1 MMFEGWTERLG
12 DDNVRQVI
20 IAKKAMGALSNLIQL
35 YQVQLI
41 LALGTLVL
49 LCVALL
55 LSVLIRFRRIYRQ
68 SQVFFQGKN
77 GEDMEGLIKK
87 NEQDLKKLDA
97 DIQELYN
104 ISNKINTLAQKS
116 IHRVGMVR
124 FNPFKDIGGDQ
135 SFSVALLDGKNSGI
149 TFSSLHTREG
159 TRVYVKPIVKG
170 KSEKYTL
177 TEEENQAI
185 RIAINSAGTKNNL

>member
-1 MMFEGWTERLG
+1 MEAFEAA
-12 DDNVRQVI
+12 VR
-20 IAKKAMGALSNLIQL
+20 S
-35 YQVQLI
+35 YQVYI
-41 LALGTLVL
+41 FLALGALLVL
-49 LCVALL
+49 SLLFSLLVALKM
-55 LSVLIRFRRIYRQ
+55 RRINRI
-68 SQVFFQGKN
+68 SRTFFEGKN
-77 GEDMEGLIKK
+77 GKDLEAMIIR
-87 NEQDLKKLDA
+87 NEEDLKKLDA

-159 TRVYVKPIVKG
+159 TRVYVKPILKG

-185 RIAINSAGTKNNL
+185 RIAINSAGIKNNL